1 MILIINNIDNNNDY
15 YNNNDIDDN
24 IDNNNDDYD
33 NSNDYFIGLID
44 KTKKRPSINNFEVKN
59 SVLIRTSKIS
69 LIPSFKTRDSLFI
82 NSHNRF

>member
-1 MILIINNIDNNNDY
+1 MINSIDNNNDD
-15 YNNNDIDDN
+15 YNNNDIDN

-33 NSNDYFIGLID
+33 NNDYFISLID
-44 KTKKRPSINNFEVKN
+44 KTKKRPSINNFKVEN
-59 SVLIRTSKIS
+59 SVLIRTRKIS